1 MQKHRTSLQTT
12 TGWGR
17 LEYTGWIDESLSWKQ
32 TCYIGDWSFLDELH
46 VAGPDALRLFS
57 DFAVNGFSRFS
68 IGQAKHII
76 CCSQQGKVI
85 GEGILVRL
93 AEEAF
98 EFQALGPVSNWLE
111 FNCRKGRYDAEATL
125 RSSKF
130 KYQVSGPTS
139 LFLLEKLTGESLRGI
154 GFMHTQKLR
163 IAGHG
168 VVFLR
173 QGMAGE
179 VGFEVQGPKQHARE
193 VMGIILSVGQ
203 EFGIR
208 RLGDRTAMINHLE
221 ACFPTVTHDYIP
233 AVGGPAEREFYTAL
247 ESGAQPARADGGRQ
261 MWRLDGCLKVK
272 GSFEADD
279 ISAWY
284 RSPVEL
290 GWKRNIK
297 FDHPFHGREALE
309 TEVANPRRT
318 IVTLVWNAQDC
329 LDVHASL
336 FRPGGP
342 VYDFMEIPRS
352 QWFCMYANMV
362 MQGDQLIGVATSR
375 GYSHTFR
382 QMLSHCTIDLAFS
395 TPGTEVTV
403 VWGDPGNPQKLI
415 RATVAP
421 SPYKRDNRRADLSA
435 LPRALK

>member
-1 MQKHRTSLQTT
+1 MHKHRTSLQTT

-46 VAGPDALRLFS
+46 VAGPDALKLFS
-57 DFAVNGFSRFS
+57 DFAVNGFSRFA

-93 AEEAF
+93 AEETF

-111 FNCRKGRYDAEATL
+111 FNCRKGRYDAVATL
-125 RSSKF
+125 GSSKF

-193 VMGIILSVGQ
+193 VMGTILSVGQ

-233 AVGGPAEREFYTAL
+233 PSAGRRSAISIRRWRAAPSQPGPTAAGRCGASTVASRSRAASRPTTSAPGIAVPSSWAG
-247 ESGAQPARADGGRQ
+247 SGTSSSTIHSTGARRWRRKSPTPGGR
-261 MWRLDGCLKVK
+261 
-272 GSFEADD
+272 S
-279 ISAWY
+279 
-284 RSPVEL
+284 
-290 GWKRNIK
+290 
-297 FDHPFHGREALE
+297 
-309 TEVANPRRT
+309 
-318 IVTLVWNAQDC
+318 
-329 LDVHASL
+329 
-336 FRPGGP
+336 
-342 VYDFMEIPRS
+342 
-352 QWFCMYANMV
+352 
-362 MQGDQLIGVATSR
+362 
-375 GYSHTFR
+375 
-382 QMLSHCTIDLAFS
+382 
-395 TPGTEVTV
+395 
-403 VWGDPGNPQKLI
+403 
-415 RATVAP
+415 
-421 SPYKRDNRRADLSA
+421 
-435 LPRALK
+435 